1 MRLLLFVSVFGILIS
16 VAVLIIVIMKAKK
29 DEREETPPKMRHP
42 RDEN

>member
-29 DEREETPPKMRHP
+29 DGAPPKMRGA
-42 RDEN
+42 RNDE

>member
-16 VAVLIIVIMKAKK
+16 IAVLIIVIMKARK
-29 DEREETPPKMRHP
+29 DGTPPKMRHP

>member
-29 DEREETPPKMRHP
+29 DEAAPKSKHGKD
-42 RDEN
+42 DE

>member
-29 DEREETPPKMRHP
+29 DEAPPKSKP
-42 RDEN
+42 GKDDE

>member
-29 DEREETPPKMRHP
+29 DGATPRTRPGKN
-42 RDEN
+42 DD